1 MTQLRPIRRI
11 EWVRTHVFYPRNS
24 HFMRDY
30 TVLRTSCT
38 YVDLYGYVHKLRR
51 KRLLRRGHE
60 SHNFSAPALVTTT
73 EFVSNNNIAT
83 MTCFNLLDL
92 TIFRAAYGCN
102 NLDKEQADI
111 DSRVYRYYDQ
121 SKTFPGVRAK
131 TLHDYSAVFDD
142 AKQTFRSRS
151 EDECWA
157 TDSICESR
165 DDGNT
170 EEDDSRQ

>member
-1 MTQLRPIRRI
+1 M
-11 EWVRTHVFYPRNS
+11 S
-24 HFMRDY
+24 
-30 TVLRTSCT
+30 
-38 YVDLYGYVHKLRR
+38 
-51 KRLLRRGHE
+51 
-60 SHNFSAPALVTTT
+60 
-73 EFVSNNNIAT
+73 
-83 MTCFNLLDL
+83 CFNLLDL

-102 NLDKEQADI
+102 SLDKEQADI

-121 SKTFPGVRAK
+121 SKTYPVVRAK
-131 TLHDYSAVFDD
+131 TLQAKTLNDYSAVFDD
-142 AKQTFRSRS
+142 AKQTFRSHS